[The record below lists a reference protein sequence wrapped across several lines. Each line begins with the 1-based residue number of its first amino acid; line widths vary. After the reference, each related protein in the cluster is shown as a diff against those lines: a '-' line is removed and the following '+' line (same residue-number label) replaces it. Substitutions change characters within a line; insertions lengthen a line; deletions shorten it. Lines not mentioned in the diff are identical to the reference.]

1 MTTREPRISLAT
13 RIELNAIADEIAAD
27 GDTFPAP
34 LARRLIAL
42 LPLTPKPSALQFGAS
57 WSAPGRAA
65 EGLTDTGHVA
75 SAGGGEGKGGFTL
88 GTDGTF
94 RVGQWTLGHRP
105 GTVEIGR
112 MMEGRI
118 EPRRCRLR
126 YDRAS
131 KAPVDMQWQR
141 WMRLG
146 LGRVSVS
153 VMAGWR
159 HWKRPARPDSD
170 IPPGPR

>member
-1 MTTREPRISLAT
+1 
-13 RIELNAIADEIAAD
+13 
-27 GDTFPAP
+27 
-34 LARRLIAL
+34 
-42 LPLTPKPSALQFGAS
+42 
-57 WSAPGRAA
+57 
-65 EGLTDTGHVA
+65 
-75 SAGGGEGKGGFTL
+75 
-88 GTDGTF
+88 
-94 RVGQWTLGHRP
+94 
-105 GTVEIGR
+105 